1 MCREHCDCR
10 VGHTHIAELGTPTF
24 WGQQKQK
31 TQSLLANDGA
41 FAAATAASDAPAT
54 VTGRPSETMAPFA
67 AATAAADAPATVTG
81 RPSETMAPFAA
92 ASAAAVDAPATVTG
106 SRLSRGGE

>member
-1 MCREHCDCR
+1 M
-10 VGHTHIAELGTPTF
+10 V
-24 WGQQKQK
+24 
-31 TQSLLANDGA
+31 
-41 FAAATAASDAPAT
+41 
-54 VTGRPSETMAPFA
+54 PFA

-92 ASAAAVDAPATVTG
+92 ATAAVDAPATVTG